1 MDFKTKRS
9 FVKYFSK
16 NDVFKIVVTH
26 IFTKTI
32 TTLVI
37 TTLCN
42 TIYVQVVIFIKNSIT
57 LMGIPML

>member
-1 MDFKTKRS
+1 MDFKAKRS
-9 FVKYFSK
+9 FVKYFS

-26 IFTKTI
+26 IITKTI
-32 TTLVI
+32 ATLVI
-37 TTLCN
+37 ATLCN